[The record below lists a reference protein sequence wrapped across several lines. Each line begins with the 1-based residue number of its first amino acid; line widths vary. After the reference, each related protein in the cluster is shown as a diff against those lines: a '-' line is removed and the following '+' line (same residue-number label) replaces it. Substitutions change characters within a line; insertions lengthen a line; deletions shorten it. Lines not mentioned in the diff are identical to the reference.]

1 MSEGPPTKGMS
12 GGGNVDV
19 GALMN
24 RIPMTARTGAIVMKS
39 VSIFLTSGRKASV
52 NCKKTTSDIKQ
63 RDKRRKMPDEANV
76 KAYHAKVVESLRKV
90 TRFSRPELEALCK
103 IYKKL
108 TTAPSQKSGTIMLTK
123 CTSQIIQT
131 IEGIDRTIFRE
142 LLHNTFDII
151 TEDTL
156 IERIFCCWDRES
168 EGAIK
173 LESWIIGLDIFLRG
187 SLRDKMEFCFK
198 IYDINNDGNC
208 LIKQPGE
215 EDPDEGVKDLSELAL
230 KRLDVDHDG
239 KISFKDYE
247 TMVNDE
253 PLLLEVFGQCLPTED
268 NCNAFLITLQP

>member
-1 MSEGPPTKGMS
+1 MVNKKMSERPPTKGMS

-63 RDKRRKMPDEANV
+63 RDKRRKMPDEANM

-108 TTAPSQKSGTIMLTK
+108 TTAPSQKSGTIKLTK

-131 IEGIDRTIFRE
+131 VEVIIIF
-142 LLHNTFDII
+142 I
-151 TEDTL
+151 
-156 IERIFCCWDRES
+156 
-168 EGAIK
+168 
-173 LESWIIGLDIFLRG
+173 
-187 SLRDKMEFCFK
+187 
-198 IYDINNDGNC
+198 
-208 LIKQPGE
+208 
-215 EDPDEGVKDLSELAL
+215 
-230 KRLDVDHDG
+230 
-239 KISFKDYE
+239 
-247 TMVNDE
+247 
-253 PLLLEVFGQCLPTED
+253 
-268 NCNAFLITLQP
+268 